1 MSVMALFGIAT
12 LAVLGLLVAVF
23 VAVFVVRGPSVE
35 DDASADDATIDASFH
50 THGVHMS

>member
-12 LAVLGLLVAVF
+12 LVVLGLLIALFIV
-23 VAVFVVRGPSVE
+23 VFVVRSPFLE
-35 DDASADDATIDASFH
+35 DDTPADDAAIDESFH